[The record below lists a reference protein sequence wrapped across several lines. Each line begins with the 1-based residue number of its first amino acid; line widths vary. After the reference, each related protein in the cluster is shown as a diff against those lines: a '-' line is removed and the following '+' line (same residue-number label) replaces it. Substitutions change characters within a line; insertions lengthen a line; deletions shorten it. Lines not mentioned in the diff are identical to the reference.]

1 MEEAE
6 FLKLRGLPVSRL
18 ALLLAARKEP
28 EADFLLR
35 QAEGWQRMRTKVP
48 AWAATDGLHYPPR
61 LSLEQCSG
69 EAAARYKASVAQ
81 RLLAGKKDAALVD
94 LTGGMGVDFSFVSRH
109 FARAVYAER
118 QETLCAAARHNFPL
132 LGLPEAEVV
141 CGDGTDYLR
150 EMAEADIIYIDPARR
165 DTAGRKTVRISDCE
179 PDVVGLKDLLLSKA
193 RVAVMVKL
201 SPMLDITEAAR
212 ELGCVSEAHVVAAD
226 GECKD
231 LLLVLRAGAGDSP
244 ALYAAE
250 DGNVFRFTAA
260 EEAAA
265 SVAYADEV
273 GAYLYEPGAAMMK
286 AGAFK
291 LCAARYGLEKL
302 HPNSHLYTSAR
313 LVTDFPGRAF
323 AVRAVYGFGK
333 KEINALRRDTP
344 QANIATRNFPTGAE
358 ALRKKLKLRDGGK
371 DYIFATTL
379 RDGRHALVCCEKCA
393 PPACTEQSF
402 SKKSGAGL

>member
-6 FLKLRGLPVSRL
+6 FVKLRGLPVSRL

-69 EAAARYKASVAQ
+69 EAAARYKAAVAE
-81 RLLAGKKDAALVD
+81 RLLAGKEDASLTD

-109 FARAVYAER
+109 FASAVYVER

-132 LGLPEAEVV
+132 LGLPGAKVV
-141 CGDGTDYLR
+141 CGDGADYLR
-150 EMAEADIIYIDPARR
+150 EMAAVDIIYIDPARR

-179 PDVVGLKDLLLSKA
+179 PDVVGLKALLLSKA

-231 LLLVLRAGAGDSP
+231 LLLVLRADAGGAP
-244 ALYAAE
+244 QLYAVE
-250 DGNVFRFTAA
+250 DGAAFRFTAA
-260 EEAAA
+260 EEASAA
-265 SVAYADEV
+265 VTYAEGV
-273 GAYLYEPGAAMMK
+273 GAYLYEPGAALMK

-302 HPNSHLYTSAR
+302 HPNSHLYTSAQ
-313 LVTDFPGRAF
+313 LVSDFPGRAF
-323 AVRAVYGFGK
+323 AVKAVYGFGK
-333 KEINALRRDTP
+333 KDINALRRDTP
-344 QANIATRNFPTGAE
+344 QANIATRNFPAGAE
-358 ALRKKLKLRDGGK
+358 ALRKKLKLRDGGD
-371 DYIFATTL
+371 DYLFATTL
-379 RDGRHALVCCEKCA
+379 RDGRHALVRCGKCA
-393 PPACTEQSF
+393 PQTRAE
-402 SKKSGAGL
+402 